1 MTQKECFKL
10 FDKHYDQI
18 KHEYLN
24 HKNPALLTQHDFSDG
39 AKTYVE
45 GNWYAVG
52 ISSGD
57 RKVNNIEQYP
67 ILYSILEGPG
77 RFIVNTKLLRNMKDV
92 VEAIYPDREKIC
104 VPRRR
109 GDRKTEIFLSTSEIE
124 TEERLFGEVLKV
136 TSNHDKDF
144 KEN

>member
-1 MTQKECFKL
+1 M
-10 FDKHYDQI
+10 
-18 KHEYLN
+18 
-24 HKNPALLTQHDFSDG
+24 
-39 AKTYVE
+39 
-45 GNWYAVG
+45 
-52 ISSGD
+52 
-57 RKVNNIEQYP
+57 
-67 ILYSILEGPG
+67 LEGPG

-92 VEAIYPDREKIC
+92 VDAIYPDREKVC